1 MPGLYVTSLRPPI
14 IAPTRDGLDLIVGV
28 EAAPGELDERA
39 PAIQYG
45 GKAYRIWREVENFT
59 NLGPDP
65 YVYVVDRIT
74 GTITFA
80 PSVLASKPDGQLEDT
95 PRALA
100 AVPAAE
106 REIRLWYRRGG
117 GPAGNVAANTLTV
130 LKDPIAGVQ
139 VTNPEPAT
147 GGRAAETLENALI
160 RGPLEFHSM
169 QRAVTAQDFEL
180 IALTSSQAIARTRA
194 LTKAALWTYATPG
207 TVEILLVP
215 DLPGA
220 SGAQVT
226 AAALRE
232 RETEE
237 ARAQIQS
244 ALDERRPLGTTCQVD
259 WARYK
264 TARVTARVVVR
275 REEDLQAVKQRVVD
289 RLYKTI
295 TPLPTEFNS
304 TGWPFGQALR
314 VSHVYDIALSEP
326 AVRWVDRVRL
336 LVDDVPG
343 DTVTSIVA
351 DPNQPS
357 TWYVAS
363 KATLYRSLNDGDGW
377 EPVASYPNEQ
387 INLIE
392 PHPTHPGLVAIASS
406 LPNNSGSRLRVSQD
420 CGDTWELATDLQ
432 AIHVQGLTWTLRD
445 RVPILL
451 MATDKGLYELAMQQ
465 GSSPVQL
472 LVDPASQDM
481 GFYAVSASRQI
492 RGAVSIIVAAQN
504 TRGVY
509 LSTDGG
515 QHFRQIGLQGEDIR
529 TLAVQYVGERAFLWA
544 GAFTAGGD
552 DPGKGCFRWEL
563 WGLQDPP
570 DRWKAFSQAWS
581 GGSCKALAFV
591 QTKVLAASHHAGV
604 LWLNPDSPNTAWQAG
619 RFLSVD
625 TLDTVPA
632 APPLRPNAV
641 LMAGGTKGVYRSL
654 DEGESYQLAS
664 SDEFGERVTLPPT
677 WLFVSGPHDVTVVS
691 EDEANR
697 N

>member
-1 MPGLYVTSLRPPI
+1 MPLPLPNLDDRNFNQLVDGAKRIIQQRMPDWTDLSPSDPGIVLLDVFAYLPETMIYRLNFLPQKAYIAFLNLLGVSLHPPSAAVVTLRFSRARPGDQPIEIPRGTRVTIARSDGGSEPPVFVTASAAPIAAGQPSVDVTAYHCEQIEAELSNQHGTGLPGLYVTSLRPPI

-28 EAAPGELDERA
+28 EAAAGELDERA

-117 GPAGNVAANTLTV
+117 GPTGNVAANTLTV

-244 ALDERRPLGTTCQVD
+244 ALDERRPLGTTCQGD

-363 KATLYRSLNDGDGW
+363 QATLYRSLNDGDSW

-392 PHPTHPGLVAIASS
+392 PHPTHPGLCAIPSS
-406 LPNNSGSRLRVSQD
+406 LPNNRRSRL
-420 CGDTWELATDLQ
+420 
-432 AIHVQGLTWTLRD
+432 
-445 RVPILL
+445 
-451 MATDKGLYELAMQQ
+451 
-465 GSSPVQL
+465 
-472 LVDPASQDM
+472 PASQP
-481 GFYAVSASRQI
+481 AVATPQ
-492 RGAVSIIVAAQN
+492 
-504 TRGVY
+504 
-509 LSTDGG
+509 LST
-515 QHFRQIGLQGEDIR
+515 
-529 TLAVQYVGERAFLWA
+529 A
-544 GAFTAGGD
+544 
-552 DPGKGCFRWEL
+552 
-563 WGLQDPP
+563 
-570 DRWKAFSQAWS
+570 
-581 GGSCKALAFV
+581 
-591 QTKVLAASHHAGV
+591 
-604 LWLNPDSPNTAWQAG
+604 
-619 RFLSVD
+619 
-625 TLDTVPA
+625 
-632 APPLRPNAV
+632 
-641 LMAGGTKGVYRSL
+641 
-654 DEGESYQLAS
+654 
-664 SDEFGERVTLPPT
+664 
-677 WLFVSGPHDVTVVS
+677 
-691 EDEANR
+691 
-697 N
+697 